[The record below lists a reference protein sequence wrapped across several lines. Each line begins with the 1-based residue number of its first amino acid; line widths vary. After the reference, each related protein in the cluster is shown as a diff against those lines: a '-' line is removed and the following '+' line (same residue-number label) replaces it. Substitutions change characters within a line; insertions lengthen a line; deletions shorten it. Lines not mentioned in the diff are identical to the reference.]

1 MKTTNKLKEFN
12 NLSDIELVFN
22 IQSNIKTEKCLDVLI
37 ERHSALCVDI
47 ANKYMSSESN
57 SNLREDILRDKD
69 YHIYQSALKF
79 NKSKGAKFSTYLGN
93 EVKWKCLN
101 IFNKS
106 IKRKFVSVDSDNIQY
121 LSLPQDKP
129 RRESN
134 DIFELIINDTKKH
147 PDSRVGKIFN
157 LRYIVGKNNSV
168 MPWKNISET
177 IGMSIQGCIN
187 IHNSTIKNMKN
198 KIRKEIN
205 E

>member
-1 MKTTNKLKEFN
+1 MKNTNKLKELN
-12 NLSDIELVFN
+12 VMSDVDLVSY
-22 IQSNIKTEKCLDVLI
+22 IQLNTKTEKCLEILI

-47 ANKYMSSESN
+47 ANKYMSSNSN
-57 SNLREDILRDKD
+57 SNLRDEIVREKD
-69 YHIYQSALKF
+69 YQIYQAALKF
-79 NKSKGAKFSTYLGN
+79 NNSKGAKFSTYLGN

-101 IFNKS
+101 VFNKS
-106 IKRKFVSVDSDNIQY
+106 IKRKFVSVESDNIQY
-121 LSLPQDKP
+121 FSLSQDKP
-129 RRESN
+129 SEESS
-134 DIFELIINDTKKH
+134 DIFNLIINDTKKH

-168 MPWKNISET
+168 MPWKNISEK

-187 IHNSTIKNMKN
+187 IHNSAINNMKK